1 MTSICRKN
9 ILWLLSLQV
18 GKLDPRQIFG
28 SEDKENVMER
38 EQVKVGRLDPAAI
51 FQARR
56 MAAEQE
62 EAEEGEE
69 KVRIGKLN
77 LDGLVFEGGKGAEQA
92 GRPERRVGKLKV
104 EVGFSQVLASTG
116 VSTV

>member
-1 MTSICRKN
+1 
-9 ILWLLSLQV
+9 
-18 GKLDPRQIFG
+18 
-28 SEDKENVMER
+28 MER

-62 EAEEGEE
+62 EAEEEE